1 MKANRPIILV
11 VGARPNFMK
20 IAPLYDELKSRSV
33 DQILVHT
40 GQHYDEKMSKV
51 FFDDLGLPEPDIY
64 MGVGSGSHSEQTAKI
79 MIEFEKICIDYDPKL
94 VVVVGDVNSTLGCT
108 LVCAKMNI
116 RTAHIE
122 AGLRSGDM
130 EMPEEVNRI
139 VTDALANIL
148 LTPSVDADKNLIS
161 EGRMER
167 DIYFVGNIMIDSLIK
182 GIKRAS
188 KSKVLEGIGIQK
200 GEYGV
205 ITLHRPSN
213 VDDFETLEGIIGAM
227 EEIVKENRLVFPVHP
242 RTKNNLEEMGLKSR
256 LEENPEIILTGPLGY
271 LDFLSLINN
280 SRIVF
285 TDSGGLQEE
294 TTFLGIPCLTLRDST
309 ERPITVLEGTNKIV
323 GSSKR
328 DIMSAFKEATENAN
342 YQKASIKYW
351 DGKTASR
358 IADIITKGE

>member
-139 VTDALANIL
+139 VTDALADIL